1 MHQVDDG
8 RAMETKYDEC
18 FEMGVG
24 KYRSEEGAMEANT
37 YVLEVRSK
45 SDDSRCSSQRKS
57 VEVED
62 EQITC

>member
-24 KYRSEEGAMEANT
+24 KYRSEEGGMEANT
-37 YVLEVRSK
+37 YVLEV
-45 SDDSRCSSQRKS
+45 
-57 VEVED
+57 
-62 EQITC
+62 